1 MTRALKAR
9 LLFTLAAVAIYEAG
23 AHIPLPRAVSPVSI
37 FRLGIVP
44 YFTASYVVLLLSG
57 IIPYLRRLRDG
68 PAAANATLDR
78 IIYGAT
84 AVIAFFQGW
93 GLSLL
98 VSDMGAGSRAVT
110 ATLLA
115 AGAILLAWLA
125 DQVSRRG
132 LVNGVAL
139 IMSITLLTVMARMAE
154 AGGVSFGFLIV
165 VGGLLAL
172 CIVMVRSERRIPL
185 EYAGEGEQSGDIW
198 TPSVVLRPN
207 MVGVLPV
214 SLAVLA
220 MSPLHAVGVTRGSAT
235 AWMLYCGMIVL
246 FTYVWTAITFNE
258 ADVRARLQRY
268 GFRLAGADSATLS
281 DDHLERIVVRLVA
294 KHAAFLVS
302 LVVIPSLAVA
312 QFDISDLI
320 TAIAGPSL
328 LILVATTI
336 AFTDNL
342 RVLLRRAARIG
353 PSAGDWVPVFEA
365 DTDLEV
371 DLARGIL
378 ERAGIPTVRSS
389 NRVIP
394 VTGTLAFWESSRP
407 SYPSLTINRRLG
419 DGHVYAAVPAD
430 LALRA
435 QSLLA
440 PYREPPVVT

>member
-1 MTRALKAR
+1 MFSTPGFPAR
-9 LLFTLAAVAIYEAG
+9 LLFTLLALAIYEAG
-23 AHIPLPRAVSPVSI
+23 AHIPLAVERFPVPI

-44 YFTASYVVLLLSG
+44 YFTASYVILLLSG
-57 IIPYLRRLRDG
+57 VIPYLRRLRDG

-84 AVIAFFQGW
+84 ALIAFFQGW
-93 GLSLL
+93 GLSL
-98 VSDMGAGSRAVT
+98 VVPEMGAGSRAVT

-139 IMSITLLTVMARMAE
+139 IMAVTLLTVIAWTLE
-154 AGGVSFGFLIV
+154 AGGVSFRFLIV

-172 CIVMVRSERRIPL
+172 CLVMVRSEHRIPL
-185 EYAGEGEQSGDIW
+185 EYGGAGERSGDIW

-214 SLAVLA
+214 SLAALA
-220 MSPLHAVGVTRGSAT
+220 MSPLHAVGVTRGSAA
-235 AWMLYCGMIVL
+235 AWILYCGMIVL
-246 FTYVWTAITFNE
+246 FTYLWTAITFNE

-268 GFRLAGADSATLS
+268 GFRLGGADLASLP

-294 KHAAFLVS
+294 RHAGFLVS
-302 LVVIPSLAVA
+302 LVVIPSLAVT
-312 QFDISDLI
+312 QFDISNLI
-320 TAIAGPSL
+320 TGIAGPSL
-328 LILVATTI
+328 LILAAI
-336 AFTDNL
+336 ASAFTDNL
-342 RVLLRRAARIG
+342 RAFTRRAVQTG
-353 PSAGDWVPVFEA
+353 PPAGKWVPVFEA

-371 DLARGIL
+371 DLARGVL

-389 NRVIP
+389 SRVIP
-394 VTGTLAFWESSRP
+394 VTGTLAFWEVCRP
-407 SYPSLTINRRLG
+407 VYPSLTINRRLG
-419 DGHVYAAVPAD
+419 DGHVYAAVPVDQAV
-430 LALRA
+430 RA

-440 PYREPPVVT
+440 PYRDHQL